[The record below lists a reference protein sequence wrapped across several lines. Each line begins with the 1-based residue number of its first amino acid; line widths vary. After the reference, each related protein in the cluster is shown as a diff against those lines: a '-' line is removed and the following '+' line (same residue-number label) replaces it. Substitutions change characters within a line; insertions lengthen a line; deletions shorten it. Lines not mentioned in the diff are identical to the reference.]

1 MSTMIVSCAGCGKRY
16 KGASGQKSQCKAC
29 RNRITFPNAARLPA
43 AGKILCSNCWNAFDL
58 NGSGACKNC
67 SKKISAQFGGGAA
80 IDGAAASPAAGEST
94 SAAPK
99 VEMEAPPLPE
109 TPSAQ

>member
-1 MSTMIVSCAGCGKRY
+1 MARIKREPAMSTMIVSCAGCGKRY

-29 RNRITFPNAARLPA
+29 RNRITFPNATRMPA

-67 SKKISAQFGGGAA
+67 SQKISAQFGGRAT
-80 IDGAAASPAAGEST
+80 IDGASAPQQAAGES
-94 SAAPK
+94 
-99 VEMEAPPLPE
+99 
-109 TPSAQ
+109 